1 MGRSRVFSFI
11 STFGPG
17 RHHLHGRD
25 NQDQSPAASTAA
37 ILSKPRVEPKV
48 DNPSP
53 DQYASATTREVSTA
67 SAATTMRPER
77 FTLRPASMA
86 FSLHPPL
93 MDVTEDTLPE
103 LFPIFTF
110 LNSHSNKLY
119 QEGYFLKLNDLDSHG
134 RPCPDRQWVEYFAQL
149 IGTVLSLW
157 DASALDAAG
166 HDGEVAPTFINLADA
181 SIKMI
186 DQLPT
191 RNPGIQPLQNVL
203 SVSTA
208 GKNRYLLH
216 FNSFHS
222 MTQWTAGIR
231 LAMFEHASLQ
241 EAYTGSIIA
250 GKGKMLNNIRS
261 IMERTRFKQED
272 WVRVRFGAGTP
283 WRRCWCVINP
293 PDEKQ
298 YQKLQKTMK
307 KKSAYD
313 RPPPMPTGNIE
324 FYETK
329 KTKKTKPIAT
339 ITGAFAAYAIYPQSK
354 PLIDQSTLVKV
365 EGQIVIH
372 SQPESTT
379 EGFVFIMPEVH
390 PAVSGF
396 EMMLRFLFPI
406 FDTFSLY
413 GRPTRLLAD
422 TNNAKSIMFAFPKH
436 KRYGY
441 LDILDVA
448 SLIQQEG
455 SRNWSEGEWRK
466 QLKDATA
473 RRMATQGS
481 RTDSIR
487 TRRQR
492 ASLPSR
498 NSTLRYRDS
507 KRSVTTP
514 AVHLEFN
521 QSADAVYEASPKAET
536 VYSTPTHTRA
546 ASDTTGFAMGRQR
559 ESYMPT
565 PLEKPHP
572 ESLESEERPSTKES
586 SEHTSSDS
594 ETKELQATH
603 AETVVQHLR
612 PSSPPSPVVSP
623 PAFAHSPG
631 EVPQTRPLPSPDLRK
646 AKVRMSDATLSQLVE
661 AGNLRGLASATER
674 KDPGAGGI
682 DQREVIHDDTSMFRA
697 TANANVFPQR
707 TPGNKTATP
716 DERPPSVPVHG
727 SYDLNARVQDVAHS
741 SPQRYSHLP
750 QIDTTKAITRK
761 PVPQRRPEPPA
772 DSPSEA
778 SLGSFRH
785 AFDEEALNRIVA
797 RQTSFSTDRDCRPDE
812 ESVYDDDDASTVS
825 PDYAS
830 TRKSIDSKN
839 SQQSI
844 PRPRMGVLKTVGVDP
859 EPEEL
864 VIGDA
869 KYRRDAPPT
878 PKAEIPAVD
887 FGPTLSY
894 VPTTKSPRAPD
905 ALGEFG
911 HHRKGSDATVG
922 RNEILAGVRES
933 PGMARQDRP
942 HSRSPSGDELRRN
955 VYWQPGM
962 ASARPS
968 TPGQTLTPEQFVQ
981 QRAVINRKPSPAY
994 AHQRS
999 SSMTPPPRPS
1009 SADWN
1014 AHTRR
1019 PSYIKELPVRPQSRG
1034 AGSTLGY
1041 NDITSHLSA
1050 REQEHIARITGSSF
1064 FNISSNNS
1072 RQQAPMNPATLVG
1085 AIDVRE
1091 RERQSMRE
1099 GMSNQMVEYAIAQRQ
1114 QQEQAQMYAMQQQH
1128 ARGHSMYN
1136 LPTANRTW
1144 DALTQIDQTYSMN
1157 GRGRQSWAGQFQPQ
1171 QSTPPMS
1178 QPNQYFQQYPGTYS
1192 DAGVQFSHNR

>member
-1 MGRSRVFSFI
+1 MGRSRVLSFM
-11 STFGPG
+11 STFGPAKYIP
-17 RHHLHGRD
+17 GRD
-25 NQDQSPAASTAA
+25 SQDSSPAASTAA
-37 ILSKPRVEPKV
+37 ILSKPQVEPKV

-53 DQYASATTREVSTA
+53 DQYASATTREVATA
-67 SAATTMRPER
+67 SAATTMKPER

-86 FSLHPPL
+86 FSLHPPT

-166 HDGEVAPTFINLADA
+166 EDGEVAPTFINLADA

-186 DQLPT
+186 DKLPT
-191 RNPGIQPLQNVL
+191 RNPGTQPLQNVL
-203 SVSTA
+203 SISTA

-222 MTQWTAGIR
+222 LTQWTAGIR

-250 GKGKMLNNIRS
+250 GKGKSLNNIRS
-261 IMERTRFKQED
+261 IMERNRFKQED
-272 WVRVRFGAGTP
+272 WARVRFGAGTP

-298 YQKLQKTMK
+298 YQKLQKSMK

-313 RPPPMPTGNIE
+313 RAPPMPTGSVE

-339 ITGAFAAYAIYPQSK
+339 ITDAYAAYAIYPQSK
-354 PLIDQSTLVKV
+354 PLIDQSTLVKI
-365 EGQIVIH
+365 EGQIAIH
-372 SQPESTT
+372 SQPESST

-390 PAVSGF
+390 PAISGF
-396 EMMLRFLFPI
+396 EMMLRFLFPV

-422 TNNAKSIMFAFPKH
+422 TNHTKSIMFAFPKH

-448 SLIQQEG
+448 NLIQKDG
-455 SRNWSEGEWRK
+455 SRNWSEREWRK
-466 QLKDATA
+466 QLKDATS

-481 RTDSIR
+481 RTDSVR
-487 TRRQR
+487 THRQR

-498 NSTLRYRDS
+498 NGTLQYRDT

-521 QSADAVYEASPKAET
+521 QSADAVYHDTPKTET
-536 VYSTPTHTRA
+536 VYATPTHTRA

-559 ESYMPT
+559 EPYVPT
-565 PLEKPHP
+565 PMDKPHV
-572 ESLESEERPSTKES
+572 ESVDSEERPSTKES
-586 SEHTSSDS
+586 SERTSSDS
-594 ETKELQATH
+594 STKEMPPPH
-603 AETVVQHLR
+603 VETVVQHLR

-631 EVPQTRPLPSPDLRK
+631 EVPNRPLPSPDLRK
-646 AKVRMSDATLSQLVE
+646 AKARMSDATLSQLVE
-661 AGNLRGLASATER
+661 AGNLSRVTSATEH
-674 KDPGAGGI
+674 KNPGAGKTG
-682 DQREVIHDDTSMFRA
+682 QREVIHDDTSMFRS
-697 TANANVFPQR
+697 TANANVSPQR

-716 DERPPSVPVHG
+716 DERPPPVPVHG
-727 SYDLNARVQDVAHS
+727 SSDLNTKVQEATRS
-741 SPQRYSHLP
+741 STQRNSYLP
-750 QIDTTKAITRK
+750 QIDTAKAIARK
-761 PVPQRRPEPPA
+761 PLPQRRPEPPA

-785 AFDEEALNRIVA
+785 AFDEEALNRVVA
-797 RQTSFSTDRDCRPDE
+797 RQTSFSTDHDIRPDE
-812 ESVYDDDDASTVS
+812 ESVYDDDASTVS

-830 TRKSIDSKN
+830 TRKSIDSRH

-844 PRPRMGVLKTVGVDP
+844 QRPRMGVLKTVGGDP
-859 EPEEL
+859 EPKEL

-869 KYRRDAPPT
+869 KYTRDASST
-878 PKAEIPAVD
+878 PKAEIPAFD
-887 FGPTLSY
+887 FGPTLAY
-894 VPTTKSPRAPD
+894 DPTTKSPHASDP
-905 ALGEFG
+905 LGQFG
-911 HHRKGSDATVG
+911 HHRKGSDATLGPNDRGFLAAG
-922 RNEILAGVRES
+922 RKS
-933 PGMARQDRP
+933 PGAAMLDRP

-955 VYWQPGM
+955 IPWQPGM

-1009 SADWN
+1009 SGDWSAN
-1014 AHTRR
+1014 TRR
-1019 PSYIKELPVRPQSRG
+1019 QSYNKELPTRPQSRG

-1041 NDITSHLSA
+1041 KDISSHLSA
-1050 REQEHIARITGSSF
+1050 REQEHVARVTGSSF

-1072 RQQAPMNPATLVG
+1072 RQQAPVNPAGLVG
-1085 AIDVRE
+1085 AIDARE
-1091 RERQSMRE
+1091 RERKSMRE
-1099 GMSNQMVEYAIAQRQ
+1099 GMSNQMVEYAIAQRH
-1114 QQEQAQMYAMQQQH
+1114 QQEQAQMYAMHQH
-1128 ARGHSMYN
+1128 ARGQSMYN

-1144 DALTQIDQTYSMN
+1144 DTFNQMDQAYTVN
-1157 GRGRQSWAGQFQPQ
+1157 GRGQQPWAGHFQSQ
-1171 QSTPPMS
+1171 QSTPTS
-1178 QPNQYFQQYPGTYS
+1178 QPNQYFQQFPGTYS
-1192 DAGVQFSHNR
+1192 DGGMQFSRHR